1 MSSPRDEAVHDAVH
15 EAGGS
20 AGDGSGFFRAGPKL
34 TPEDRIRDFTRA
46 QVRAGLLDEDGV
58 LREVTEAVADE
69 RITADPAAMAVE
81 LVREEREQLAI
92 DQQTWEVPT
101 DHDRLVAAFDELA
114 GSDVVVLQG
123 VDDHWTAQA
132 ELRRRA
138 AEGRPP
144 LGVAWFT
151 APDVWHAV
159 DHGMLE
165 LNVWHGDSANVAP
178 GEPLLDLV
186 VEVLGRHGLAAHFD
200 EGRIEISASWHRRQA
215 LASVAGRAPEQY
227 APR

>member
-1 MSSPRDEAVHDAVH
+1 MSSSR
-15 EAGGS
+15 AGDGGGAGPGDGS
-20 AGDGSGFFRAGPKL
+20 EDGSGFFRAGPKL
-34 TPEDRIRDFTRA
+34 TPEDRVRDFARA
-46 QVRAGLLDEDGV
+46 QVRAGLLDAHAV
-58 LREVTEAVADE
+58 LQEVTEAVADE
-69 RITADPAAMAVE
+69 RITDDPAAMAAD
-81 LVREEREQLAI
+81 LVRAERERLAV
-92 DQQTWEVPT
+92 DQQSWEVPT

-114 GSDVVVLQG
+114 GSDVVVLQAIE
-123 VDDHWTAQA
+123 DHWTAQA

-186 VEVLGRHGLAAHFD
+186 IEVLARHGLAAHFD

-215 LASVAGRAPEQY
+215 LAPVAGQAPEQY